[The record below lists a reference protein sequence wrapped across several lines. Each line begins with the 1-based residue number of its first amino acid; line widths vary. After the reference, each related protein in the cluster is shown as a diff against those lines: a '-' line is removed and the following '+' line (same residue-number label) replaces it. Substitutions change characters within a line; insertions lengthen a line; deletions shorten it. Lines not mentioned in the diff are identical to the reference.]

1 MLPHLH
7 FGIKDK
13 EVRFRQR
20 YLDLIVN
27 PQHRDKFVT
36 RAKII
41 SYVRRFMDELGFLEI
56 ETPIFNMI
64 AGGATAKPFITP
76 QLAQHGSLPA
86 RGT

>member
-1 MLPHLH
+1 MSVAICQCVCILSRLQLQ
-7 FGIKDK
+7 

-41 SYVRRFMDELGFLEI
+41 SYVRRFMDELGFLEVGS
-56 ETPIFNMI
+56 TW
-64 AGGATAKPFITP
+64 GGT
-76 QLAQHGSLPA
+76 QEWLA
-86 RGT
+86 RGNA

>member
-1 MLPHLH
+1 MSVAICQHVCILSRLQLQ
-7 FGIKDK
+7 

-41 SYVRRFMDELGFLEI
+41 SYVRRFMDELGFLEV
-56 ETPIFNMI
+56 
-64 AGGATAKPFITP
+64 
-76 QLAQHGSLPA
+76 GS
-86 RGT
+86 T